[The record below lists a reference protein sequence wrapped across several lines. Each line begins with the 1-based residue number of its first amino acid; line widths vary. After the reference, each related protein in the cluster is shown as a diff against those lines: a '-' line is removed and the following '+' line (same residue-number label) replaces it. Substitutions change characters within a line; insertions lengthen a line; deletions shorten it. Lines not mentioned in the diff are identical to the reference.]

1 MASRLIKAQIAPI
14 QPVFPCPQLSL
25 PYRFAAPMVITSG
38 KSLSRPTLRIPV
50 LTTGAMLMFAW
61 VGTSCS
67 TIPRKNAPR
76 TELVGTGPAV
86 TFPSDIRQRLAP
98 QQTPD
103 FLTHAELVALS
114 KDPAPKG
121 ATAQKLERF
130 WRTPVVSNDAYLS
143 GRRPHVQSTSALGP
157 ALRVAT
163 WNIEKSLNITQVV
176 AALTSPSAYSAMI
189 NEKRA
194 PAGSRLREEMLRQ
207 RQRLASADIVFLQ
220 EMDIGVNRSGYVD
233 AARTL
238 AQALGMNYAYAA
250 QALEVDPVLL
260 GQEPRPDSPAGKPK
274 YYHTDP
280 ARYKGVFGSA
290 ILSRYPIVKVETFQ
304 LKTQPY
310 DWFKD
315 EQKRA
320 DIAEHGRRVGSALVF
335 DNDITRE
342 LKVGGRSFFRVDV
355 AVPGA
360 PGGRVSLINNHLE
373 IKTLPKHRE
382 AQMVEILGY
391 IKNIPHP
398 VIMAGD
404 HNSAPNDVS
413 PTSVERVIWRQID
426 TPASFVSTAS
436 NVSGLVWGT
445 VIPLY
450 RERGVVNAMKNF
462 QSPLAPNVPILFPNR
477 VVGLFNRVKEFR
489 FDDGSAFDYRGDKER
504 SINGR
509 KGLLAN
515 SNDRRLK
522 GQVTSFSVRR
532 PIGPLGRYRLDWFF
546 VKSSLLQDPRD
557 KKGPYQ
563 FAPHYGETL
572 AEFNEHLRK
581 PFSDH
586 RPLVVDLPLNEPALD
601 K

>member
-1 MASRLIKAQIAPI
+1 MLPPIADAPSLCSRRNARRRRVHATLAGGLLLA
-14 QPVFPCPQLSL
+14 LS
-25 PYRFAAPMVITSG
+25 
-38 KSLSRPTLRIPV
+38 IP
-50 LTTGAMLMFAW
+50 
-61 VGTSCS
+61 SCS
-67 TIPRKNAPR
+67 TTGRKNADR
-76 TELVGTGPAV
+76 TTPLVQGKAI
-86 TFPSDIRQRLAP
+86 TFPAHVRQRLAP
-98 QQTPD
+98 RQTPD
-103 FLTHAELVALS
+103 FLSHAELVSLS
-114 KDPAPKG
+114 KNPQPKG
-121 ATAQKLERF
+121 ETAARLERF
-130 WRTPVVSNDAYLS
+130 WRTPVVSNEAYLS
-143 GRRPHVQSTSALGP
+143 GQRPRVQSTAGLGP
-157 ALRVAT
+157 ILRVAT
-163 WNIEKSLNITQVV
+163 WNIEKSLNITRV
-176 AALTSPSAYSAMI
+176 AEALTSPAAYTSMI

-194 PAGSRLREEMLRQ
+194 PAGSLLREEMLRQ

-220 EMDIGVNRSGYVD
+220 EMDLGVNRSGYVD

-238 AQALGMNYAYAA
+238 ARSLGMNYAYAA

-260 GQEPRPDSPAGKPK
+260 GHEPRPDSPAGKPQ
-274 YYHTDP
+274 YYSVDP

-290 ILSRYPIVKVETFQ
+290 ILSRYPIVKAEAFQ

-320 DIAEHGRRVGSALVF
+320 DFAEHGRRVGSALVF
-335 DNDITRE
+335 DNEITRE
-342 LKVGGRSFFRVDV
+342 LKVGGRNFFRVDV
-355 AVPGA
+355 AVPNA
-360 PGGRVSLINNHLE
+360 PGGLVTLINNHLE
-373 IKTLPKHRE
+373 IKTLPKYRE

-413 PTSVERVIWRQID
+413 PTSVERVIWRQLD

-450 RERGVVNAMKNF
+450 RERGVVNALKNF

-477 VVGLFNRVKEFR
+477 VVGLFNRVKEFQ
-489 FDDGSAFDYRGDKER
+489 FDDGSSFDFRGDRAR

-546 VKSSLLQDPRD
+546 VKSGLLQDARD
-557 KKGPYQ
+557 KRGPYR

-572 AEFNEHLRK
+572 AEFNEHVKK

-601 K
+601 NEG

>member
-1 MASRLIKAQIAPI
+1 M
-14 QPVFPCPQLSL
+14 
-25 PYRFAAPMVITSG
+25 
-38 KSLSRPTLRIPV
+38 
-50 LTTGAMLMFAW
+50 
-61 VGTSCS
+61 
-67 TIPRKNAPR
+67 
-76 TELVGTGPAV
+76 
-86 TFPSDIRQRLAP
+86 
-98 QQTPD
+98 
-103 FLTHAELVALS
+103 
-114 KDPAPKG
+114 
-121 ATAQKLERF
+121 
-130 WRTPVVSNDAYLS
+130 
-143 GRRPHVQSTSALGP
+143 QSTPALGP
-157 ALRVAT
+157 VLRVAT
-163 WNIEKSLNITQVV
+163 WNIEKSLNINQV
-176 AALTSPSAYSAMI
+176 AKALTSPAAYTSMI

-194 PAGSRLREEMLRQ
+194 PAGSHLREEMLRQ

-233 AARTL
+233 TARTL
-238 AQALGMNYAYAA
+238 AHAMGMNYAYAP

-274 YYHTDP
+274 YHSVDP
-280 ARYKGVFGSA
+280 AQYKGVFGSA
-290 ILSRYPIVKVETFQ
+290 ILSRYPIVKVEAFQ

-310 DWFKD
+310 DWYKD

-335 DNDITRE
+335 DNEITRE
-342 LKVGGRSFFRVDV
+342 LKVGGRNYFRVDV
-355 AVPGA
+355 AVPGT
-360 PGGRVSLINNHLE
+360 PGGVVSLINNHLE

-445 VIPLY
+445 MIPLY
-450 RERGVVNAMKNF
+450 RERGALNALKNF
-462 QSPLAPNVPILFPNR
+462 QSPLAPNVPIIFPNH

-489 FDDGSAFDYRGDKER
+489 FEDGSTFDFRGDRER
-504 SINGR
+504 SINQR

-572 AEFNEHLRK
+572 AVFNEHLSK
-581 PFSDH
+581 PLSDH
-586 RPLVVDLPLNEPALD
+586 RPLVMDLPLNEPALEQEG
-601 K
+601 

>member
-1 MASRLIKAQIAPI
+1 ML
-14 QPVFPCPQLSL
+14 
-25 PYRFAAPMVITSG
+25 AAG
-38 KSLSRPTLRIPV
+38 GLL
-50 LTTGAMLMFAW
+50 LLAWAGTG
-61 VGTSCS
+61 CS
-67 TIPRKNAPR
+67 TVPQKNAAR
-76 TELVGTGPAV
+76 TTPVTRQGAV
-86 TFPSDIRQRLAP
+86 TFPSDIQRRLVP
-98 QQTPD
+98 RQTPD
-103 FLTHAELVALS
+103 FLTHGELVALS
-114 KDPAPKG
+114 KDPVPKG
-121 ATAQKLERF
+121 ATSQKLERF
-130 WRTPVVSNDAYLS
+130 WRTPIVSNEAYLS
-143 GRRPHVQSTSALGP
+143 GRRPHVQSTPALGP
-157 ALRVAT
+157 VLRVAT
-163 WNIEKSLNITQVV
+163 WNIEKSLNITQV
-176 AALTSPSAYSAMI
+176 ATALTSPAAYTAMI

-194 PAGSRLREEMLRQ
+194 PAGSRLREEMLHQ

-238 AQALGMNYAYAA
+238 AQAMGMNYAYAP
-250 QALEVDPVLL
+250 QALEIDPVLL

-274 YYHTDP
+274 YHSVDP

-290 ILSRYPIVKVETFQ
+290 ILSRYPIVKVEAFQ

-310 DWFKD
+310 DWYKD

-342 LKVGGRSFFRVDV
+342 LKVGGRNFFRVDV

-360 PGGRVSLINNHLE
+360 PGGVVSLINNHLE

-391 IKNIPHP
+391 IKSIPHP

-489 FDDGSAFDYRGDKER
+489 FDDGSTFDFRGDRER
-504 SINGR
+504 SINRR

-572 AEFNEHLRK
+572 AEFNEHLSK
-581 PFSDH
+581 QFSDH

-601 K
+601 HEG